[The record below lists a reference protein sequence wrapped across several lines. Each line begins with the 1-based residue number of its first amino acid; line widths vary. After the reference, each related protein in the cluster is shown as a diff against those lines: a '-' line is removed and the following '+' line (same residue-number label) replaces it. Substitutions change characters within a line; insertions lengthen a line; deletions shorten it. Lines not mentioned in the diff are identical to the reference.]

1 MNISPSSKNRE
12 LAFGFTA
19 ALALFLTAALVP
31 TGPVG
36 APVVVGPHQRIQ
48 DLVERSPEGTSFLI
62 QAGVHRLESVVPKN
76 GDSFIGEPGAILNGA
91 VVIKAFERQGNYWTA
106 PCSNLKVEG
115 PGKCQPQYPACTLP
129 EDLFVDDEPLRRVAS
144 LADLAPRTWYLD
156 YAAGKLYMPDDPT
169 GHTVELGV
177 VPHAFYGSA
186 TAVTIRGLVIEKCA
200 NPAQSGAI
208 HALTDPG
215 PLSHNWLVE
224 GNEVRLNHGAGIRV
238 GHGTHVAGN
247 RIHHNGQIG
256 VEGSGANILVEDN
269 EIAYNNYAGYDYGWE
284 AGGTKFS
291 FTRNLVVRTNYVHH
305 NQGPGLWTDGDND
318 SVLYERNHTAANL
331 MAGID
336 HEISFDAIIRDNV
349 IENDGFNPQ
358 GASLWWGAGIHIL
371 ASSHVEVYGNTL
383 RNCMNG
389 IAAVQTQRGSSLRT
403 GRAYLVQHIDVH
415 DNTVVQSSGTVAGIV
430 KDAHFD
436 DAVFKSWGNRFR
448 GNTYVLGPTKG
459 ESYQWMNSPRTR
471 EEWQG
476 FGNDPD
482 GKWPA
487 LARPAPAD
495 YVDQSTLPVEMS
507 AGSLWLSLL
516 PASILLPARVSTM
529 LQTWGINLLA
539 R

>member
-1 MNISPSSKNRE
+1 MNTFPNRKNRE

-19 ALALFLTAALVP
+19 VVLLLLSPALFPARPGRT
-31 TGPVG
+31 
-36 APVVVGPHQRIQ
+36 PVVVGPHQRIQ
-48 DLVERSPEGTSFLI
+48 DLVERSREGTSFLI

-76 GDSFIGEPGAILNGA
+76 GDSFVGEPGAILNGA

-106 PCSNLKVEG
+106 PCSIPKVEG
-115 PGKCQPQYPACTLP
+115 PGKCQPQFPACRFP

-156 YAAGKLYMPDDPT
+156 YAAGRLHLSEDPT
-169 GHTVELGV
+169 GHTVELSV
-177 VPHAFYGSA
+177 TPHAFYGSA
-186 TAVTIRGLVIEKCA
+186 TDVTIRGLVIEKYA

-224 GNEVRLNHGAGIRV
+224 GNEIRLNHGAGIRV
-238 GHGTHVAGN
+238 GHGTHVVEN

-284 AGGTKFS
+284 AGGTKFT
-291 FTRNLVVRTNYVHH
+291 FTHKLVVRNNDVHH

-331 MAGID
+331 VAGIE
-336 HEISFDAIIRDNV
+336 HEISFAAVIRDNV
-349 IENDGFNPQ
+349 IENDGFNPH

-389 IAAVQTQRGSSLRT
+389 IAAVQAERGSSRST
-403 GRAYLVQHIDVH
+403 GRPYLVQDIDVH
-415 DNTVVQSSGTVAGIV
+415 DNTVVQSSGTAAGIV

-448 GNTYVLGPTKG
+448 GNTYVLGATKG
-459 ESYQWMNSPRTR
+459 EFYQWMNTPRTR
-471 EEWQG
+471 EEWQA

-487 LARPAPAD
+487 LTRSSPAD
-495 YVDQSTLPVEMS
+495 YVDQATLPAEKP
-507 AGSLWLSLL
+507 AASLCLSLL

-529 LQTWGINLLA
+529 LQTL
-539 R
+539 RY